1 MADGRDDLQRLQ
13 ARCSALLLGLKG
25 PLLDDALTRVGV
37 DTKGLVRAAVAADIG
52 DDSMSGWRR
61 GNPIAIVGR
70 FDVFAGDSVRGDDTS
85 EKALVVRPASRAR
98 GPMRVLEQG
107 RHMGNS
113 AGVAGPGVV
122 QKGAD
127 AGTTRRRKNGTI
139 ATVRASK
146 GRRWN
151 GYTGPQGTWSDSVN
165 LLNRK
170 APALAEQAITDAIRK
185 RLTNG

>member
-1 MADGRDDLQRLQ
+1 MADGRDELQRLQ

-25 PLLDDALTRVGV
+25 PLLDDALTAVGV
-37 DTKGLVRAAVAADIG
+37 STKGLVSTAVAADIG

-70 FDVFAGDSVRGDDTS
+70 FDVFAGDTVRGEDAS
-85 EKALVVRPASRAR
+85 EQSLVVRPARRAR

-113 AGVAGPGVV
+113 GGIAGPGVT
-122 QKGAD
+122 QKGTQ
-127 AGTTRRRKNGTI
+127 AGTTRRTKNGTI
-139 ATVRASK
+139 ATVRATK

-151 GYTGPQGTWSDSVN
+151 GYTGPQGTWSDTVN
-165 LLNRK
+165 LLNSK
-170 APALAEQAITDAIRK
+170 APVLAEQAITDAIRK
-185 RLTNG
+185 RLTSG